1 MQQRE
6 MKKRRQSALGF
17 LQEAINELGPITD
30 LTRYAI
36 RETVLDLIDGIYK
49 VGEELKGIRFDV
61 YDRSGNLQP

>member
-17 LQEAINELGPITD
+17 LQEAINELGPISD
-30 LTRYAI
+30 VSRYAI
-36 RETVLDLIDGIYK
+36 RETILDLVDGIYD

-61 YDRSGNLQP
+61 YDRSGNIRP